1 MIPMAMRL
9 WIVYSIRP
17 SSSFKFFTPTT
28 TSRNIFFG
36 IIHESVCVCTNP
48 ISIRV
53 FSSFPGKKAYPDFS
67 SGQNS
72 IVSQFEGLSNFIIP
86 FQGNTIQ
93 YYPNPNFHFYFQ
105 PTQLTLLSQP
115 YTHKNPKIWLI
126 QCHNQIP
133 IKIKNQEKGLN
144 RWTISKNPI
153 LKIPNS

>member
-28 TSRNIFFG
+28 TSRNIFLAY
-36 IIHESVCVCTNP
+36 SW
-48 ISIRV
+48 ISTCPHQPHIDTRIFL
-53 FSSFPGKKAYPDFS
+53 FSRKKAYPDFS

-72 IVSQFEGLSNFIIP
+72 IVSQFEGFSNFIIP

-105 PTQLTLLSQP
+105 PTQLTLLSHP